1 MSTTK
6 KLDSEAKKQAVALA
20 ALDYIEEG
28 TFLGIGTGS
37 TANYFIDALA
47 EKKHLIEG
55 TVASSE
61 ASAER
66 LKSHGIAVFD
76 LNSVHEISVYIDG
89 ADEIDS
95 GLNLIKGGG
104 GALTREKI
112 VASVADKFVCIA
124 DDSKLVDILGT
135 FPLPV
140 EVIPMAR
147 SAVARALVKLGGDP
161 VYRDGFVTDNGN
173 IILDTYNLKINQ
185 PFELEQT
192 LNNIAGVVCNG
203 IFSQQAAHVAL
214 LGSDEGVKILTS
226 KGLTKN

>member
-1 MSTTK
+1 MSATK

-20 ALDYIEEG
+20 ALEYIEEG
-28 TFLGIGTGS
+28 TIIGIGTGS

-47 EKKHLIEG
+47 GKKHLIEG

-61 ASAER
+61 ASAQR
-66 LKSHGIAVFD
+66 LKSHNIEVFD

-124 DDSKLVDILGT
+124 DDSKLVDVLGK

-147 SAVARALVKLGGDP
+147 SAVARALVNLGGDP
-161 VYRDGFVTDNGN
+161 VHRADFITDNGN
-173 IILDTYNLKINQ
+173 IILDTYNLKITQ
-185 PFELEQT
+185 PLELEQA

-203 IFSQQAAHVAL
+203 IFAQQKAHVAL
-214 LGSDEGVKILTS
+214 LGGNEGVKVIEAS
-226 KGLTKN
+226 